1 MIARVIF
8 SFAFLAIVIAPVV
21 PAEAQRVRLYTV
33 KDVRVNPDQRKIVI
47 NMSDMR
53 GAVRALR
60 IRTPSEPL
68 LLTNFRIVYTD
79 GTVADDV
86 RRINLL
92 AGERTRAT
100 DVSSEDRFVER
111 IELVVD
117 RRTADVPSVRVQ
129 VLARQTR
136 RGRRLRRP
144 SEAGSEQTPVA
155 SVRQPAPATRQ
166 VQERARPSGT
176 ILDSER
182 DELETGRGEVLFGV
196 QRVGLGLDRDV
207 VRVSSNVG
215 KFQRF
220 RLRVLENDV
229 FVNSV
234 SVVYR
239 DGSTDTVAVNAEIL
253 RNTTS
258 GWFRISETKFVSEV
272 RLDYRARA
280 NFRGRA
286 RVELFGE
293 FAPRWL
299 GANGEG
305 RKFNDG
311 WVLLGA
317 QTAGFVGFDDDT
329 VPVGRNKGGFAQVR
343 VSVRDRAI
351 TLNELEIVY
360 GDGTSDTV
368 PVKARVNA
376 GSSWG
381 PVDLKGDRRPIRE
394 IRARY
399 RSRFFDR
406 EAAGKGAAVVEVWG
420 RY

>member
-1 MIARVIF
+1 
-8 SFAFLAIVIAPVV
+8 
-21 PAEAQRVRLYTV
+21 
-33 KDVRVNPDQRKIVI
+33 
-47 NMSDMR
+47 
-53 GAVRALR
+53 
-60 IRTPSEPL
+60 
-68 LLTNFRIVYTD
+68 
-79 GTVADDV
+79 
-86 RRINLL
+86 
-92 AGERTRAT
+92 
-100 DVSSEDRFVER
+100 
-111 IELVVD
+111 
-117 RRTADVPSVRVQ
+117 
-129 VLARQTR
+129 
-136 RGRRLRRP
+136 
-144 SEAGSEQTPVA
+144 
-155 SVRQPAPATRQ
+155 
-166 VQERARPSGT
+166 T

-207 VRVSSNVG
+207 VRVSSDVG

>member
-111 IELVVD
+111 IELFVD

-144 SEAGSEQTPVA
+144 SEAGSEETPVA
-155 SVRQPAPATRQ
+155 SVRQPAPVTRQ

-207 VRVSSNVG
+207 VRVSSDVG

-329 VPVGRNKGGFAQVR
+329 VPVGR
-343 VSVRDRAI
+343 
-351 TLNELEIVY
+351 
-360 GDGTSDTV
+360 
-368 PVKARVNA
+368 
-376 GSSWG
+376 
-381 PVDLKGDRRPIRE
+381 
-394 IRARY
+394 
-399 RSRFFDR
+399 
-406 EAAGKGAAVVEVWG
+406 
-420 RY
+420 